1 MDLLLAT
8 LGHLA
13 PTSPPSE
20 IDYVAEALWPLYT
33 ATLPAHAEMTL
44 LGKPYP
50 DPENPPP
57 PLAVSVK
64 LLTDLKH
71 QMAFALAAAT
81 ESVLPRT
88 TGRAEVTR
96 ALMPYGPNGMPRPVQ
111 TRSVPR
117 PPPLELPRAACFLL
131 VAAYCASYNP
141 AKSDI
146 RLFGRGTG
154 ADGKRRRGG
163 GMRRGG
169 YGRLRVGKV
178 PQRLLGPRPFPLDR
192 LLGMFSSLY
201 AEHAARPEDLLASL
215 DDSDDEDG
223 SREIDAWRNP
233 AAAAARAQRKRER
246 ERARDEAWEDEVDH
260 LTFSTKLWAL
270 IPELEAQGL
279 LRRASPVDR
288 LDNVMFRCEADYE
301 TVKTLAKQL
310 RVTLDEYLYE
320 DYAG

>member
-1 MDLLLAT
+1 
-8 LGHLA
+8 
-13 PTSPPSE
+13 
-20 IDYVAEALWPLYT
+20 
-33 ATLPAHAEMTL
+33 
-44 LGKPYP
+44 
-50 DPENPPP
+50 
-57 PLAVSVK
+57 
-64 LLTDLKH
+64 
-71 QMAFALAAAT
+71 
-81 ESVLPRT
+81 
-88 TGRAEVTR
+88 
-96 ALMPYGPNGMPRPVQ
+96 
-111 TRSVPR
+111 
-117 PPPLELPRAACFLL
+117 
-131 VAAYCASYNP
+131 
-141 AKSDI
+141 
-146 RLFGRGTG
+146 
-154 ADGKRRRGG
+154 
-163 GMRRGG
+163 
-169 YGRLRVGKV
+169 
-178 PQRLLGPRPFPLDR
+178 
-192 LLGMFSSLY
+192 MFSSLY